1 MLTRGMMTSTTAE
14 WETPQDLFDK
24 LNAMF
29 HFDLDPCATAENAKC
44 ERYYT
49 AEDNGLQLPW
59 GGAGFL
65 QSPVWARIAEV
76 GAESLRGKREGGYC
90 GDAHSCANRDQ
101 VLA

>member
-1 MLTRGMMTSTTAE
+1 MLTRGMMTSNTAE

-24 LNAMF
+24 LNGMF

-59 GGAGFL
+59 GGGCFL
-65 QSPVWARIAEV
+65 QSPIRARIAEM
-76 GAESLRGKREGGYC
+76 GSESLRGKRKGGNR
-90 GDAHSCANRDQ
+90 GDAHSGAYRH
-101 VLA
+101 VLLA

>member
-59 GGAGFL
+59 GGGGF
-65 QSPVWARIAEV
+65 SAIPRMGANCRSGCGKPTRKAR
-76 GAESLRGKREGGYC
+76 GG
-90 GDAHSCANRDQ
+90 
-101 VLA
+101 LLW